1 MGGFMTLVLVFAT
14 AQLLWSFFAGR
25 KVWRGWR
32 LWLACLFFSVL
43 DLGLVWL
50 LMRHMPGLYGV
61 NKVLLWGMVL
71 CLVAQTI
78 FNGLVTSAV
87 VIRFILRRARRVP
100 VDFKRRDLLKRSFL
114 YPLVAAVLPA
124 YGGLV
129 ESREQVLREV
139 EIPVQGLTA
148 PEGYRIVQLSDV
160 HLGQFFSVE
169 DWRKLLQQ
177 AAGQGADVLA
187 VTGDLFDDER
197 MNEEAV
203 QVLDSFVPSFP
214 DGIYYI
220 FGNHE
225 HFRGVGQIKNYLAGT
240 RINVLENAA
249 RQVPGKT
256 LWFAGV
262 DYPMRR
268 DRFEADRQK
277 MHRQAMAEVP
287 EGVTAVLLAHHP
299 ECIDDGAESGV
310 ALTLTGHTHGGQFGI
325 FGLPILPF
333 FRYNRGLIKIGDSY
347 GYVHSGNGSW
357 FPCRIGC
364 PPEIVTF
371 TLVSRG

>member
-1 MGGFMTLVLVFAT
+1 
-14 AQLLWSFFAGR
+14 
-25 KVWRGWR
+25 
-32 LWLACLFFSVL
+32 
-43 DLGLVWL
+43 
-50 LMRHMPGLYGV
+50 
-61 NKVLLWGMVL
+61 
-71 CLVAQTI
+71 
-78 FNGLVTSAV
+78 
-87 VIRFILRRARRVP
+87 
-100 VDFKRRDLLKRSFL
+100 
-114 YPLVAAVLPA
+114 
-124 YGGLV
+124 
-129 ESREQVLREV
+129 
-139 EIPVQGLTA
+139 
-148 PEGYRIVQLSDV
+148 
-160 HLGQFFSVE
+160 VE

-249 RQVPGKT
+249 RQVPGKN

-277 MHRQAMAEVP
+277 MHRQAMVEVP

-371 TLVSRG
+371 TLKAK

>member
-32 LWLACLFFSVL
+32 LWSACLFFSVL

-50 LMRHMPGLYGV
+50 LMRHMPGLHGV

-78 FNGLVTSAV
+78 FNGLVTLAV
-87 VIRFILRRARRVP
+87 VIRFILRRVRRVP

-214 DGIYYI
+214 DGIYYV

-249 RQVPGKT
+249 RQVPGKN

-299 ECIDDGAESGV
+299 ECIEDGVESGV

-371 TLVSRG
+371 TLKAK

>member
-1 MGGFMTLVLVFAT
+1 MTLVLVFAT

-32 LWLACLFFSVL
+32 LWVACLLFSML

-61 NKVLLWGMVL
+61 NRGLLWGMVL

-87 VIRFILRRARRVP
+87 VIRFVLRRARRVP
-100 VDFKRRDLLKRSFL
+100 VDFKRRDLLKKSFI
-114 YPLVAAVLPA
+114 YPLVATGLPA
-124 YGGLV
+124 YGGFV
-129 ESREQVLREV
+129 ESREQVFREV

-160 HLGQFFSVE
+160 HLGQFFSV
-169 DWRKLLQQ
+169 DDLRRLLQQ

-187 VTGDLFDDER
+187 VTGDVFDDER

-203 QVLDSFVPSFP
+203 QVLDSFVHSFP

-225 HFRGVGQIKNYLAGT
+225 HFRGVEQIRSYLSGT
-240 RINVLENAA
+240 GINVLENEA
-249 RQVPGKT
+249 RQVPGKE

-268 DRFEADRQK
+268 DRFEADRQE

-287 EGVTAVLLAHHP
+287 EGVTTVLLAHHP

-325 FGLPILPF
+325 FGFPIFPF
-333 FRYNRGLIKIGDSY
+333 FRYNRGLVKIGDSY